1 MEIDRGGGAAL
12 MVSNRGSA
20 LLGMLAMPD
29 GDSGSGA
36 SWSTVGL
43 LGAGPRALFDGHS
56 RAAVGHRRA
65 VERS

>member
-43 LGAGPRALFDGHS
+43 LGAGPRASLEQPSDIVVVQSSGL
-56 RAAVGHRRA
+56 
-65 VERS
+65 EPI